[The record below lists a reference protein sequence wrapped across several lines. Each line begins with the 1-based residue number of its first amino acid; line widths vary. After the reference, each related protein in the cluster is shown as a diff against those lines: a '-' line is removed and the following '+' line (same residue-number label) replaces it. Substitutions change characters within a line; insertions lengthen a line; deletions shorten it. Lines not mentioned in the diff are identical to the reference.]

1 MPSYACFLAEA
12 HVIPEKNLIKWNLM
26 LSKKKNTVK
35 HIIETLD
42 SYMAESSYMAW
53 PYQIYQPFSKLTKA
67 ELHNNYCWGM
77 TREIRVFLALAKNPD
92 PKNRTEPDPKK

>member
-1 MPSYACFLAEA
+1 
-12 HVIPEKNLIKWNLM
+12 M

-53 PYQIYQPFSKLTKA
+53 PYQIYQPFSKLTKP
-67 ELHNNYCWGM
+67 ELHNNYC
-77 TREIRVFLALAKNPD
+77 
-92 PKNRTEPDPKK
+92 